1 MVLDLLED
9 LRTALQDG
17 ECTQLHF
24 ALTPNIVSTAVDI
37 ISGDVDSS
45 GSEAGSWPVGLSTS
59 LGEEEGQ
66 TGLPA
71 EVELTP
77 LENISNPP
85 LEESL
90 IDISHIITCLYK
102 FSIATR
108 NPTPRDRLEKCAS
121 IDVSYFEAF
130 DIQHAAEKFP
140 SLEKNHYLIQR
151 LGKANT
157 RRRQLLKYHE
167 KHHEKIVGHGGPTP
181 EAHTKEEDDQSDS
194 ASAIHTIAQT
204 LTDTTVSTYVPPED
218 SSPAIDFDFSDNLSE
233 GEFSQTSYASS
244 TGGMGSLRVPNP
256 PGEDAFDGMPF
267 ECPYCFVLTV
277 HDNRR
282 SWV

>member
-1 MVLDLLED
+1 MVS
-9 LRTALQDG
+9 A
-17 ECTQLHF
+17 TQLHF
-24 ALTPNIVSTAVDI
+24 ALTPNIVSTAIDI
-37 ISGDVDSS
+37 ISGDIDSS

-77 LENISNPP
+77 PENISNPP

-121 IDVSYFEAF
+121 IDVSCFETF

-140 SLEKNHYLIQR
+140 SLERDHYLIQR

-157 RRRQLLKYHE
+157 MRRQLLKYHE
-167 KHHEKIVGHGGPTP
+167 KHHEKIVGHGRPTP
-181 EAHTKEEDDQSDS
+181 EAHTKEDDQSDS

-218 SSPAIDFDFSDNLSE
+218 SSPAVDFDFSDARSE
-233 GEFSQTSYASS
+233 GEYSQTSYASS

-267 ECPYCFVLTV
+267 ECPYCFALTV